1 MNAETDTEISSYPL
15 SPHLRAR
22 MMGAA
27 LGVIGV
33 LLLIL
38 TLLIAVLHLSLD
50 LLVLAVAI
58 ALVAI
63 FTLGHFL
70 VRRWAVVR
78 LDDTGYRLRFVRGA
92 GVSTARWVDVHDLRT
107 ADVGNARCV
116 VLNLRDGRST
126 TIPVDVVAGGAAALT
141 EDLRARLNK
150 GHGIRPLN

>member
-1 MNAETDTEISSYPL
+1 MSSENRRVNAETDTEISSYPL

-58 ALVAI
+58 ALAAI
-63 FTLGHFL
+63 YAEQVIGFAKQETMVLIFVL
-70 VRRWAVVR
+70 AAVSC
-78 LDDTGYRLRFVRGA
+78 LFGDD
-92 GVSTARWVDVHDLRT
+92 
-107 ADVGNARCV
+107 
-116 VLNLRDGRST
+116 
-126 TIPVDVVAGGAAALT
+126 P
-141 EDLRARLNK
+141 
-150 GHGIRPLN
+150 